1 MLCFDHAR
9 LRQFRLE
16 RRWSAD
22 DAARRWGVSYPM
34 ARKLES
40 GEVRPSVATLG
51 RIVRAL
57 AVPMDSLFI
66 EAPENATGSGL
77 ATDLGEQ
84 TDRWIEKTLKTA
96 PPLTEEQARRISAV
110 LFASRTGAYGDDHVL

>member
-1 MLCFDHAR
+1 MLSFNHVR
-9 LRQFRLE
+9 LRQIRLE
-16 RRWSAD
+16 RRWSPD

-40 GEVRPSVATLG
+40 GEARPSIATLG

-57 AVPMDSLFI
+57 GVPMDSLFV
-66 EAPENATGSGL
+66 ETPVDPEESSV
-77 ATDLGEQ
+77 ATDLGEA

-96 PPLTEEQARRISAV
+96 PPLSEEQARRISAV
-110 LFASRTGAYGDDHVL
+110 LFAPHTGARGGDHAL